1 WQPRAKWMTSILKV
15 ARKFE
20 HCIAAA
26 LQTLGA
32 AVWRRRAV
40 RKTLPFFDEPTYGLL
55 APPCAVAMA
64 AARECWV
71 QSAAPGHDGGAVH
84 VAWDPG
90 TATVTASQWRVD
102 AGDEAGDVRLTR
114 CGPPASVT
122 LPPGSE

>member
-1 WQPRAKWMTSILKV
+1 
-15 ARKFE
+15 
-20 HCIAAA
+20 
-26 LQTLGA
+26 
-32 AVWRRRAV
+32 
-40 RKTLPFFDEPTYGLL
+40 
-55 APPCAVAMA
+55 MA

-122 LPPGSE
+122 LPPGSEANLVAAATVISDADGEYGCCRLRTGGGGRGTGRSPAAWDVHGSLPGAGRT